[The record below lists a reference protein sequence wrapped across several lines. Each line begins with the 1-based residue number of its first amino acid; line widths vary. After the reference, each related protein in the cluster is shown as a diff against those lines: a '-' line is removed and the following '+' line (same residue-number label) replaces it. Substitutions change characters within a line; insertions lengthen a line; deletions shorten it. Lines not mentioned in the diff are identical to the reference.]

1 MDDNDQNEVVSVLMI
16 MMKMSQ
22 DNGRTTGMTTGVWLN
37 LLALNP
43 RLQPGCPRSTAVER
57 EGAVSGKKGIND
69 LAEERQT
76 CKYSKNH

>member
-1 MDDNDQNEVVSVLMI
+1 
-16 MMKMSQ
+16 
-22 DNGRTTGMTTGVWLN
+22 MTTGVWLN

-69 LAEERQT
+69 PAEERQT
-76 CKYSKNH
+76 CKDSKNH

>member
-1 MDDNDQNEVVSVLMI
+1 MI

-22 DNGRTTGMTTGVWLN
+22 DDGRTTGMTTGVWLN

-57 EGAVSGKKGIND
+57 EGAVSGKKGIKD
-69 LAEERQT
+69 PAEERQT
-76 CKYSKNH
+76 CKDSKNH